1 MWQKLTPMVDI
12 HCLSNYNPFI
22 LALKHLGYNLSAL
35 YILGRDILNLTASN
49 LIPMTI
55 NMVAT

>member
-1 MWQKLTPMVDI
+1 MVKLIPVVDI
-12 HCLSNYNPFI
+12 HCLSNYNP
-22 LALKHLGYNLSAL
+22 LTPALKHLGYDLSAL
-35 YILGRDILNLTASN
+35 YILGSDILNLTASN